1 MYVMKAARGH
11 HEGADGEGHIVRP
24 CAILAPVTAVRDD
37 RAALIEIAA
46 IITIRAEIESDVNV
60 PSFEAGAIAVMEKDS
75 AALPIPHR
83 RLMMTGCG

>member
-1 MYVMKAARGH
+1 MPYSRHDILMIGGVGVHVVVMKAARGH

-60 PSFEAGAIAVMEKDS
+60 PV
-75 AALPIPHR
+75 
-83 RLMMTGCG
+83 